1 MAEILSPH
9 SAVPHADYT
18 DNFDAKTVSKTNAHF
33 NPTIQALFNAILNTE
48 TLKINIKWPAGV
60 RLDRMCKKSQTQ

>member
-48 TLKINIKWPAGV
+48 TLKINIK
-60 RLDRMCKKSQTQ
+60 